1 LSNKDFLVNREDW
14 SLHRKGHEDQ
24 KRHQEKIK
32 EIMKENLPDMIA
44 EEAIIMGNGESKVK
58 IPIKSLNQYKIIYNS
73 KKMQHTGMGNGD
85 SQVGDTI
92 ARDEGE
98 DEGKNASNGEKNGGG
113 EMPGEDIY
121 EAEISLADMEEEL
134 FQDLELPNLEK
145 KQAGVMEANSYEFND
160 IGRIGITG
168 NIHKK
173 KTLMAAFKRNALNG
187 ASSFYPVKPEDVRY
201 RTWNDVKKPDTRALI
216 ICMMDTSGSMGI
228 WEKYMARSII
238 FWIRRFLQT
247 KYEKVEIEF
256 IAHHTEAKIVNEDDF
271 FHRGESGGTICSSA
285 YRKALQLID
294 EKYPPSQY
302 NIFSFYTSDGDNLTS
317 DNGRCVKL
325 VEKLMEKSNLFGYL
339 EVNQYNRHSTLMAA
353 FKHIKNDKFK
363 YYVMKQKEDVFKA
376 FKMLF
381 RKEETK
387 NEYWKKN

>member
-1 LSNKDFLVNREDW
+1 MSNNKSFLVNREDW

-32 EIMKENLPDMIA
+32 EVMKDNLPDMIA
-44 EEAIIMGNGESKVK
+44 DESIIMGNGESKVK
-58 IPIKSLNQYKIIYNS
+58 IPIRSLNQYKIIYHYDKS
-73 KKMQHTGMGNGD
+73 QHVGQGDGD

-98 DEGKNASNGEKNGGG
+98 NKKSGSGEKNGGG
-113 EMPGEDIY
+113 EMSGEDVY

-134 FQDLELPNLEK
+134 FHDLELPNLEK
-145 KQAGVMEANSYEFND
+145 KQAGIMEAESYEFND

-187 ASSFYPVKPEDVRY
+187 QSSFYPVKPEDVRY

-238 FWIRRFLQT
+238 FWIRRFLKT

-256 IAHHTEAKIVNEDDF
+256 IAHHTEAKVVNEDDF

-302 NIFSFYTSDGDNLTS
+302 NIYTFYTSDGDNLTP
-317 DNGRCVKL
+317 DNRRVVNL
-325 VEKLMEKSNLFGYL
+325 VEKIMEKSNLFGYL
-339 EVNQYNRHSTLMAA
+339 ETNQYSRHSTLMNA
-353 FKHIKNDKFK
+353 FKYVKNDKFK
-363 YYVMKQKEDVFKA
+363 YYVMKDKSDVFKA
-376 FKMLF
+376 FRFLF
-381 RKEETK
+381 RKEEIK
-387 NEYWKKN
+387 NEY